1 MVFVSGLFHLLVF
14 PGFLFLSAV
23 GLLLAGI
30 DRKLL
35 ARMQRRIGPPLAQP
49 LYDVLKLMGK
59 ETIVP
64 AGANEAVYRWAP
76 VVSVASL
83 TVLALFIPVFG
94 FHVFSGDSDL
104 IVILYLLTIPGVA
117 LVIAAFASGSPF
129 AGIGG
134 SREIVTMISYELPLI
149 LVFLAV
155 ARKTGGAELCFS
167 LQEIIA
173 WQAGNGSLLTHV
185 TMLPAAAAMLLVI
198 PAEAGLHPFD
208 VAEAETEIC
217 EGALAEYSG
226 TPLALFRMSTSMKM
240 LLMAGLFTALFLG
253 GLGTGSLLPDI
264 LIFLAAAVGVTVVC
278 MTLPHAVC
286 ARLKIEKLF
295 RFFWTWG
302 AGLALLSLVLAWCG
316 L

>member
-1 MVFVSGLFHLLVF
+1 MNIILLLFHLLVF

-23 GLLLAGI
+23 SLLLAGI
-30 DRKLL
+30 DRKVL
-35 ARMQRRIGPPLAQP
+35 ARMQRRIGPPLLQP
-49 LYDVLKLMGK
+49 LYDCLKLLGK

-64 AGANEAVYRWAP
+64 SAAHGTVCKLAP
-76 VVSVASL
+76 AVSVASL

-94 FHVFSGDSDL
+94 FQALSGSADL

-117 LVIAAFASGSPF
+117 LVIAGFASGSPF

-134 SREIVTMISYELPLI
+134 SREIVTMISYELPFIMVL
-149 LVFLAV
+149 LAV
-155 ARKTGGAELCFS
+155 ARTTGGSGLCFD
-167 LQEIIA
+167 LQKIVA
-173 WQAGNGSLLTHV
+173 WQAENGSLLGHV
-185 TMLPAAAAMLLVI
+185 TMLPAAAAMLLII

-217 EGALAEYSG
+217 EGVLAEYSG
-226 TPLALFRMSTSMKM
+226 VPLALFKMGTAMKM
-240 LLMAGLFTALFLG
+240 LLMSGLFIALFLG
-253 GLGTGSLLPDI
+253 GLGTGRLGWDIVIYILL
-264 LIFLAAAVGVTVVC
+264 AVAVTLVS

-295 RFFWTWG
+295 RFFWTWV
-302 AGLALLSLVLAWCG
+302 AAFALLSLILAWCG